1 MSLTI
6 GILKEN
12 KDKRVSITPDNIK
25 RSKLKEATWW
35 IESGAGEEAGF
46 KDSLYEGLAQ
56 SKSRGDILKEADII
70 VTIFPPGDGD
80 LAQIHGGA
88 LLISQF
94 RPYQD
99 DTVNGK
105 LAQYPFRALSMDMI
119 PRTTLAQAM
128 DVLSSMASIAGYKAV
143 LLAAQHLPRYFPM
156 MITSAGSIRP
166 AKILIIGAGVAG
178 LQAIATSRKLGAVV
192 EVFDVRSAAKEE
204 VQSLGAKFV
213 EVPGA
218 TDDKGAGGYAVQQSE
233 EFLAR
238 QRAEVQARASKSDVI
253 ICTAQVRGR
262 KAPVLIEADT
272 INHMRHGSVIID
284 LAASTG
290 GNCALTEND
299 KTIQKN
305 GVTIIGNSA
314 LECEMP
320 EDASQMYGN
329 NILNLTGAHHQ
340 RRCSQSPD
348 GGRNRKRLIDQSI
361 KNRTGTRV
369 PVFFPYPNADL
380 PRYNARQGYSA

>member
-1 MSLTI
+1 MSLII
-6 GILKEN
+6 GVLKEN
-12 KDKRVSITPDNIK
+12 KDKRVAITPDNVK
-25 RSKLKEATWW
+25 RSKIKDATWW
-35 IESGAGEEAGF
+35 IETGAGSEAGF
-46 KDSLYEGLAQ
+46 NDAMYEGLAQ
-56 SKSRGDILKEADII
+56 TKSRETILKEANII
-70 VTIFPPGDGD
+70 VTIFPPGETD
-80 LAQIHGGA
+80 LAQIHGEA

-99 DTVNGK
+99 ETVNGK
-105 LAQYPFRALSMDMI
+105 LAQYPFKSLSMDMI

-143 LLAAQHLPRYFPM
+143 LLAAQNLPRYFPM

-166 AKILIIGAGVAG
+166 AKVLVIGAGVAG
-178 LQAIATSRKLGAVV
+178 LQAIATSRKLGAIV
-192 EVFDVRSAAKEE
+192 EAFDVRSAAKEE

-213 EVPGA
+213 EVAGA

-233 EFLAR
+233 EYLAR
-238 QRAEVQARASKSDVI
+238 QRAEVQARASKADVI

-272 INHMRHGSVIID
+272 IQHMRHGSVIVD

-299 KTIQKN
+299 KTIKVN
-305 GVTIIGNSA
+305 GVTIIGNSS

-329 NILNLTGAHHQ
+329 NILNLMTHITKEG
-340 RRCSQSPD
+340 
-348 GGRNRKRLIDQSI
+348 
-361 KNRTGTRV
+361 
-369 PVFFPYPNADL
+369 
-380 PRYNARQGYSA
+380 

>member
-6 GILKEN
+6 GILKES

-25 RSKLKEATWW
+25 RSKIKDAQWW
-35 IESGAGEEAGF
+35 IETGAGNDAGF
-46 KDSLYEGLAQ
+46 NDAKYDGLAQ
-56 SKSRGDILKEADII
+56 AKDRMSILKEADII
-70 VTIFPPGDGD
+70 VTIFPPADSD
-80 LAQIHGGA
+80 MAQIHGGA

-99 DTVNGK
+99 ETMNNK
-105 LAQYPFRALSMDMI
+105 LAQYPFKSLSMDMI

-156 MITSAGSIRP
+156 MITSAGSIKP
-166 AKILIIGAGVAG
+166 AKVLVIGAGVAG
-178 LQAIATSRKLGAVV
+178 LQAIATSRKLGAIV
-192 EVFDVRSAAKEE
+192 EAFDVRSAAKEE

-238 QRAEVQARASKSDVI
+238 QRAEVQARASKADVI

-262 KAPVLIEADT
+262 KAPVLIEAET
-272 INHMRHGSVIID
+272 INHMRHGSVIVD

-290 GNCALTEND
+290 GNCGLTQND
-299 KTIQKN
+299 KTIQVN
-305 GVTIIGNSA
+305 GVTIIGNSS

-329 NILNLTGAHHQ
+329 NILNLLAHITK
-340 RRCSQSPD
+340 D
-348 GGRNRKRLIDQSI
+348 GSLNLRMEDEIVKGSLI
-361 KNRTGTRV
+361 K
-369 PVFFPYPNADL
+369 P
-380 PRYNARQGYSA
+380 

>member
-1 MSLTI
+1 MSLII
-6 GILKEN
+6 GVLKEN
-12 KDKRVSITPDNIK
+12 SDKRVAITPDNVK
-25 RSKLKEATWW
+25 RSKIKDATWW
-35 IESGAGEEAGF
+35 IETGAGSEAGF
-46 KDSLYEGLAQ
+46 NDAMYEGLALT
-56 SKSRGDILKEADII
+56 KSRDAILKEANII
-70 VTIFPPGDGD
+70 VTIFPPGESD
-80 LAQIHGGA
+80 LSQIHGGA

-99 DTVNGK
+99 DTVNSK
-105 LAQYPFRALSMDMI
+105 LSQYPFKSLSMDMI

-143 LLAAQHLPRYFPM
+143 LLAAQSLPRYFPM

-166 AKILIIGAGVAG
+166 AKVLVIGAGVAG

-192 EVFDVRSAAKEE
+192 EAFDVRSAAKEE

-213 EVPGA
+213 EVSGA

-233 EFLAR
+233 EYLAR
-238 QRAEVQARASKSDVI
+238 QRAEVQARASKADVI

-272 INHMRHGSVIID
+272 INHMRHGSVIVD

-299 KTIQKN
+299 KTIKVN

-329 NILNLTGAHHQ
+329 NILNLMTHITKEGELNL
-340 RRCSQSPD
+340 RMEDEIVKGS
-348 GGRNRKRLIDQSI
+348 LI
-361 KNRTGTRV
+361 K
-369 PVFFPYPNADL
+369 P
-380 PRYNARQGYSA
+380 

>member
-12 KDKRVSITPDNIK
+12 KDNRVAITPDNIK
-25 RSKLKEATWW
+25 RSKIKDAQWW
-35 IESGAGEEAGF
+35 LETGAGTEAGF
-46 KDSLYEGLAQ
+46 KDAMYEGAALVKDRAA
-56 SKSRGDILKEADII
+56 ILGGADII
-70 VTIFPPGDGD
+70 VSIFPPIDSD
-80 LAQIHGGA
+80 LAKIHGGA

-105 LAQYPFRALSMDMI
+105 LAQYPFRSLSMDMI

-143 LLAAQHLPRYFPM
+143 LLAAQRLPRYFPM

-166 AKILIIGAGVAG
+166 AKVLVIGAGVAG

-192 EVFDVRSAAKEE
+192 EAFDVRSAAKEE

-213 EVPGA
+213 EVAGA
-218 TDDKGAGGYAVQQSE
+218 ADDKGAGGYAVQQSE

-238 QRAEVQARASKSDVI
+238 QRAEVQVRASKADVI

-262 KAPVLIEADT
+262 KAPILIEAET
-272 INHMRHGSVIID
+272 INHMRHGSVIVD

-290 GNCALTEND
+290 GNCALTEDD
-299 KTIQKN
+299 KTIQIN
-305 GVTIIGNSA
+305 GVTIIGNSS

-329 NILNLTGAHHQ
+329 NILNLLAHITKEGALNLNMEDVIVKG
-340 RRCSQSPD
+340 S
-348 GGRNRKRLIDQSI
+348 LI
-361 KNRTGTRV
+361 K
-369 PVFFPYPNADL
+369 P
-380 PRYNARQGYSA
+380 

>member
-6 GILKEN
+6 GVLKEN
-12 KDKRVSITPDNIK
+12 KDKRVAITPENIK
-25 RSKLKEATWW
+25 RSKIKDATWW
-35 IESGAGEEAGF
+35 IESGAGAEAGF
-46 KDSLYEGLAQ
+46 GDANYSGLAIIKDRT
-56 SKSRGDILKEADII
+56 SILKEADVII
-70 VTIFPPGDGD
+70 SIFPPSENDC
-80 LAQIHGGA
+80 AQIHDSA
-88 LLISQF
+88 LFISQF

-99 DTVNGK
+99 ETVK
-105 LAQYPFRALSMDMI
+105 VRLAQYAYRCLSMDMI

-143 LLAAQHLPRYFPM
+143 LLAAQNLPRYFPM

-166 AKILIIGAGVAG
+166 AKVLVIGAGVAG

-192 EVFDVRSAAKEE
+192 EAFDVRSAAKEE

-213 EVPGA
+213 EVEGA
-218 TDDKGAGGYAVQQSE
+218 TDDKGAGGYAVQQSD
-233 EFLAR
+233 EFIAR
-238 QRAEVQARASKSDVI
+238 QRAEVQARASKADVI

-272 INHMRHGSVIID
+272 IQHMRHGSVIVD

-299 KTIQKN
+299 KTIRVN
-305 GVTIIGNSA
+305 GVTIIGNSS

-320 EDASQMYGN
+320 EDASQMFGN
-329 NILNLTGAHHQ
+329 NILNLLTHITK
-340 RRCSQSPD
+340 D
-348 GGRNRKRLIDQSI
+348 GNLNLNMEDEIVKGSLI
-361 KNRTGTRV
+361 K
-369 PVFFPYPNADL
+369 A
-380 PRYNARQGYSA
+380 

>member
-6 GILKEN
+6 GILKESR
-12 KDKRVSITPDNIK
+12 DKRVALTPDNLK
-25 RSKLKEATWW
+25 RSKLKETTWW
-35 IESGAGEEAGF
+35 VETGAGNEAGF
-46 KDSLYEGLAQ
+46 PDTMYNGVAQTKDRAS
-56 SKSRGDILKEADII
+56 ILREADII
-70 VTIFPPGDGD
+70 VTIFPP
-80 LAQIHGGA
+80 AESEFSSVKSGA
-88 LLISQF
+88 LFISQF

-99 DTVNGK
+99 DTINAK
-105 LAQYPFRALSMDMI
+105 LAQYPFKALSMDMI

-143 LLAAQHLPRYFPM
+143 LLAAQSLPRYFPM

-166 AKILIIGAGVAG
+166 AKVLIIGAGVAG

-213 EVPGA
+213 EVEGA
-218 TDDKGAGGYAVQQSE
+218 KDDKGAGGYAVQQSE
-233 EFLAR
+233 EFLTR
-238 QRAEVQARASKSDVI
+238 QRAEVQARASKADVI

-272 INHMRHGSVIID
+272 VLNMRHGSVIVD

-305 GVTIIGNSA
+305 GVTIIGNSS

-329 NILNLTGAHHQ
+329 NILNLLGHIIKDGALVLNME
-340 RRCSQSPD
+340 D
-348 GGRNRKRLIDQSI
+348 EIVKGALIKS
-361 KNRTGTRV
+361 
-369 PVFFPYPNADL
+369 
-380 PRYNARQGYSA
+380 

>member
-1 MSLTI
+1 MLLNI
-6 GILKEN
+6 GIVKES

-25 RSKLKEATWW
+25 RSKIKDATWW
-35 IESGAGEEAGF
+35 IEAGAGAEAGF
-46 KDSLYEGLAQ
+46 KDSMYEGLAQ
-56 SKSRGDILKEADII
+56 VKDRASILAQADVI
-70 VTIFPPGDGD
+70 VSIFPPADSD
-80 LAQIHGGA
+80 LSSIHGGA

-94 RPYQD
+94 RPYVD
-99 DTVNGK
+99 ESINAK

-143 LLAAQHLPRYFPM
+143 LTAAQHLPRYFPM

-166 AKILIIGAGVAG
+166 AKVLIIGAGVAG

-192 EVFDVRSAAKEE
+192 EAFDVRSAAKEE

-213 EVPGA
+213 EVEGA
-218 TDDKGAGGYAVQQSE
+218 KDDKGAGGYAVQQSE

-238 QRAEVQARASKSDVI
+238 QRAEVQARASKADVI

-272 INHMRHGSVIID
+272 IQRMRHGSVIVD

-290 GNCALTEND
+290 GNCALTQND
-299 KTIQKN
+299 QTIRVN
-305 GVTIIGNSA
+305 GVTIIGNSS

-329 NILNLTGAHHQ
+329 NILNLLNHITKDGALDL
-340 RRCSQSPD
+340 RMEDEIVKGSV
-348 GGRNRKRLIDQSI
+348 I
-361 KNRTGTRV
+361 K
-369 PVFFPYPNADL
+369 
-380 PRYNARQGYSA
+380 

>member
-6 GILKEN
+6 GVLKERN
-12 KDKRVSITPDNIK
+12 DKRIAITPENLK
-25 RSKLKEATWW
+25 RSKLKNITWW
-35 IESGAGEEAGF
+35 IEQGAGAEAGF
-46 KDSLYEGLAQ
+46 PDSAYDTVATAQ
-56 SKSRGDILKEADII
+56 SRQRILQESDII
-70 VTIFPPGDGD
+70 ISIFPPAEEEMSTIKKD
-80 LAQIHGGA
+80 A

-99 DTVNGK
+99 QAVTEK
-105 LAQYPFRALSMDMI
+105 LSAYGFKVLSTDMI

-143 LLAAQHLPRYFPM
+143 LLAAQNLPRYFPM

-166 AKILIIGAGVAG
+166 AKVLVIGAGVAG
-178 LQAIATSRKLGAVV
+178 LQAIATSRKMGAIV
-192 EVFDVRSAAKEE
+192 EAFDVRAAAKEE

-213 EVPGA
+213 EVAGA
-218 TDDKGAGGYAVQQSE
+218 ADDKGAGGYAVQQSE

-262 KAPVLIEADT
+262 KAPILIEAST
-272 INHMRHGSVIID
+272 IPNMRHGSVIID

-290 GNCALTEND
+290 GNCELTENG
-299 KTIQKN
+299 KTIVKN
-305 GVTIIGNSA
+305 GITIIGNSS
-314 LECEMP
+314 LESEMP

-329 NILNLTGAHHQ
+329 NMLNLLGHIIK
-340 RRCSQSPD
+340 D
-348 GGRNRKRLIDQSI
+348 GELQLRMEDEIVKGSLI
-361 KNRTGTRV
+361 KT
-369 PVFFPYPNADL
+369 
-380 PRYNARQGYSA
+380 

>member
-6 GILKEN
+6 GILKES
-12 KDKRVSITPDNIK
+12 KDNRVAITPENIK
-25 RSKLKEATWW
+25 RSKIKDAQWW
-35 IESGAGEEAGF
+35 VETGAGKEAGF
-46 KDSLYEGLAQ
+46 KDSMYEGTAQ
-56 SKSRGDILKEADII
+56 IKDRSTILKEADVI

-80 LAQIHGGA
+80 LSQIHSGA

-99 DTVNGK
+99 DSVNGK
-105 LAQYPFRALSMDMI
+105 LAHYAFKSLSMDMI

-143 LLAAQHLPRYFPM
+143 LLAAQKLPRYFPM

-166 AKILIIGAGVAG
+166 AKVLVIGAGVAG

-192 EVFDVRSAAKEE
+192 EAFDVRSAAKEE
-204 VQSLGAKFV
+204 VMSLGAKFV
-213 EVPGA
+213 EVAGA

-238 QRAEVQARASKSDVI
+238 QRAEVQARASKADVI

-262 KAPVLIEADT
+262 KAPVLIEAET
-272 INHMRHGSVIID
+272 INHMRHGSVIVD

-290 GNCALTEND
+290 GNCALTEDD
-299 KTIQKN
+299 KTIQIN
-305 GVTIIGNSA
+305 GVTIIGNSS

-329 NILNLTGAHHQ
+329 NILNLLAHITKDGALNLNMEDVIVKG
-340 RRCSQSPD
+340 S
-348 GGRNRKRLIDQSI
+348 LI
-361 KNRTGTRV
+361 K
-369 PVFFPYPNADL
+369 P
-380 PRYNARQGYSA
+380 

>member
-6 GILKEN
+6 GILKES
-12 KDKRVSITPDNIK
+12 KDKRVALTPDNLK
-25 RSKLKEATWW
+25 RSKLKETTWW
-35 IESGAGEEAGF
+35 VEAGAGIDAGF
-46 KDSLYEGLAQ
+46 TDSMYGGVAQIKDRES
-56 SKSRGDILKEADII
+56 ILKEADIV
-70 VTIFPPGDGD
+70 VTIFPPAESDFTS
-80 LAQIHGGA
+80 IKTEA

-99 DTVNGK
+99 ATINAT
-105 LAQYPFRALSMDMI
+105 LAQYPFKALSMDMI

-128 DVLSSMASIAGYKAV
+128 DVLSSMASISGYKAV
-143 LLAAQHLPRYFPM
+143 LLAAQSLPRYFPM

-166 AKILIIGAGVAG
+166 AKVLIIGAGVAG

-213 EVPGA
+213 EVEGA
-218 TDDKGAGGYAVQQSE
+218 IDDKGAGGYAVQQSD

-238 QRAEVQARASKSDVI
+238 QRAEVQARASKADVI

-272 INHMRHGSVIID
+272 VMNMRHGSVIVD

-305 GVTIIGNSA
+305 GVTIIGNSS

-329 NILNLTGAHHQ
+329 NILNLLGHILKDGALVLNMEDEIVKG
-340 RRCSQSPD
+340 S
-348 GGRNRKRLIDQSI
+348 LIKS
-361 KNRTGTRV
+361 
-369 PVFFPYPNADL
+369 
-380 PRYNARQGYSA
+380 

>member
-1 MSLTI
+1 MSLII
-6 GILKEN
+6 GVLKEN
-12 KDKRVSITPDNIK
+12 KDKRVAITPDNVK
-25 RSKLKEATWW
+25 RSKIKDATWW
-35 IESGAGEEAGF
+35 IETGAGSEAGF
-46 KDSLYEGLAQ
+46 SDAMYEGLAQ
-56 SKSRGDILKEADII
+56 AKSRDAILREANII
-70 VTIFPPGDGD
+70 VTIFPPGESD
-80 LAQIHGGA
+80 LAQIHGEA

-99 DTVNGK
+99 ETVNGK
-105 LAQYPFRALSMDMI
+105 LSQYPFKSLSMDMI

-143 LLAAQHLPRYFPM
+143 LLAAQNLPRYFPM

-166 AKILIIGAGVAG
+166 AKVLVIGAGVAG
-178 LQAIATSRKLGAVV
+178 LQAIATSRKLGAIV
-192 EVFDVRSAAKEE
+192 EAFDVRSAAKEE

-213 EVPGA
+213 EVAGA

-233 EFLAR
+233 EYLAR
-238 QRAEVQARASKSDVI
+238 QRAEVQARASKADVI

-272 INHMRHGSVIID
+272 IHHMRHGSVIVD

-299 KTIQKN
+299 KTIKVN
-305 GVTIIGNSA
+305 GVTIIGNSS

-329 NILNLTGAHHQ
+329 NILNLMMHITK
-340 RRCSQSPD
+340 D
-348 GGRNRKRLIDQSI
+348 GQLNLRMEDEIVKGSLI
-361 KNRTGTRV
+361 K
-369 PVFFPYPNADL
+369 P
-380 PRYNARQGYSA
+380 

>member
-12 KDKRVSITPDNIK
+12 KDNRVGITPDNIK
-25 RSKLKEATWW
+25 RSKIKDAQWW
-35 IESGAGEEAGF
+35 VETGAGNEAGF
-46 KDSLYEGLAQ
+46 KDSMYEGAAQ
-56 SKSRGDILKEADII
+56 IKDRSTILKEADII
-70 VTIFPPGDGD
+70 VSIFPPGDED
-80 LAQIHGGA
+80 LSRIHGGA

-99 DTVNGK
+99 DSVNGL
-105 LAQYPFRALSMDMI
+105 LAKYPFKSLSMDMI

-143 LLAAQHLPRYFPM
+143 LLAAQQLPRYFPM

-166 AKILIIGAGVAG
+166 AKVLVIGAGVAG

-192 EVFDVRSAAKEE
+192 EAFDVRSAAKEE
-204 VQSLGAKFV
+204 VMSLGAKFV
-213 EVPGA
+213 EVAGA
-218 TDDKGAGGYAVQQSE
+218 QDDKGAGGYAVQQSE

-238 QRAEVQARASKSDVI
+238 QRAEVQARASKADVI

-262 KAPVLIEADT
+262 KAPILIEAET
-272 INHMRHGSVIID
+272 INHMRHGSVIVD

-299 KTIQKN
+299 KTIRIN
-305 GVTIIGNSA
+305 GVTIIGNSS

-329 NILNLTGAHHQ
+329 NILNLLGHITKDGALNLNMEDVIVKG
-340 RRCSQSPD
+340 S
-348 GGRNRKRLIDQSI
+348 LI
-361 KNRTGTRV
+361 K
-369 PVFFPYPNADL
+369 P
-380 PRYNARQGYSA
+380 